1 MKISIT
7 YYFKTLFLILFLG
20 ISNLFA
26 QLQITPVNA
35 AQAVQDVLVGNGVT
49 VSNIQFSG
57 ASVSLG
63 KFVTGANATNLG
75 FTQGLILSS
84 GKATEA
90 AGGVSFFA
98 STDNST
104 GSDPQLASLIT
115 QTVKDACVLKFNF
128 VPESDTILFQY
139 VFGSEEY
146 PEYAN
151 SGYNDV
157 FGFFISGPNPAGGNY
172 TNYNIARLPGS
183 TTPVTINNVNNG
195 TSNNGPC
202 QNCQYYVNNQSPANP
217 YISYDGK
224 TVVLTALAR
233 VIPCTEYQIKL
244 AIGDAGDGVYDSG
257 VFLKAN
263 SFTSPQI
270 QVQPIYQTSLVQNHM
285 IEGCSDV
292 QVVFKLPFVTN
303 VDRWVEYY
311 FQGTATPDVDYTI
324 LPNNYNYA
332 VIPAHQDSVVV
343 SVHALS
349 DGITEGTEII
359 KLIVQTSVCSAN
371 WDTVYIPIYDN
382 IPITLEVAN
391 DTLLCDGGQYDLW
404 VNATHGIPPYTYAWN
419 NSVSTPNQTVIPP
432 QSTTYVISVSDGCN
446 NISTDSVTVLNGNVS
461 IVVMS
466 DTTICEGSPVNL
478 RAYGP
483 GTIVWNGLSGTEP
496 TVAPNVSTTY
506 VASITNICG
515 TASDSVTI
523 FTDIIPVFDIGNDTL
538 ICSEDWIIIGPLF
551 VNGIAL
557 WNTGQTSTQ
566 ILVNQPSKYTL
577 TVTNGTCKY
586 KDSLA
591 LGYTMCNF
599 WIPNSFSPDNDGLNE
614 TFRPSGFPPEN
625 YEMLIFDRWGKLIYS
640 TEEFEKGWDGKIE
653 GVLAPVGIYV
663 YKIFGNAVSTKAK
676 IVLKQGNLNL
686 IR

>member
-1 MKISIT
+1 MKFSS
-7 YYFKTLFLILFLG
+7 YFFKSALVLAFICFNSLY
-20 ISNLFA
+20 A
-26 QLQITPVNA
+26 QLQVTTINA

-84 GKATEA
+84 GKASDA
-90 AGGVSFFA
+90 AGAVSFFG
-98 STDNST
+98 STNNGT
-104 GSDPQLASLIT
+104 GSDPQLASLIS
-115 QTVKDACVLKFNF
+115 QTVNDACVLKFNF

-146 PEYAN
+146 PEYAS

-157 FGFFISGPNPAGGNY
+157 FGFFITGPNPAGGNY

-195 TSNNGPC
+195 ISNSGPC
-202 QNCQYYVNNQSPANP
+202 QNCQYYINNQSPANP
-217 YISYDGK
+217 YISYDGR

-244 AIGDAGDGVYDSG
+244 AIGDAGDAIYDSG

-263 SFTSPQI
+263 SFSSPQI
-270 QVQPIYQTSLVQNHM
+270 QVQPLYQTSLVQNHM

-324 LPNNYNYA
+324 NPNNYNYA
-332 VIPAHQDSVVV
+332 IIPAHHDSVIVNI
-343 SVHALS
+343 HALN
-349 DGITEGTEII
+349 DGITEGTENIR
-359 KLIVQTSVCSAN
+359 LIVQTSICNAN
-371 WDTVYIPIYDN
+371 WDTVNIPIYDN
-382 IPITLEVAN
+382 IPLVLDVAN

-404 VNATHGIPPYTYAWN
+404 VNATYGVPPYNYSWN
-419 NSVSTPNQTVIPP
+419 NSVAVPNQTVMPT
-432 QSTTYVISVSDGCN
+432 QSTTYVITVSDGCN
-446 NISTDSVTVLNGNVS
+446 NVKVDSITVQTGNVS
-461 IVVMS
+461 IVVMP
-466 DTTICEGSPVNL
+466 DTTVCQGSPVNL

-483 GTIVWNGLSGTEP
+483 GTVVWNGLTGTEP
-496 TVAPNVSTTY
+496 TVAPNITTTY
-506 VASITNICG
+506 TASISNICG
-515 TASDSVTI
+515 TATDSVTI
-523 FTDIIPVFDIGNDTL
+523 FADIIPMFEIGNDTL
-538 ICSEDWIIIGPLF
+538 ICSEDWITIGPLF

-566 ILVNQPSKYTL
+566 ILANQSGKYTL
-577 TVTNGTCKY
+577 TVTNGTCTY
-586 KDSLA
+586 KDSLS
-591 LGYTMCNF
+591 LGYTICNF

-614 TFRPSGFPPEN
+614 IFRPSGFPPEN
-625 YEMLIFDRWGKLIYS
+625 YEMLIYDRWGKLLFS
-640 TEEFEKGWDGKIE
+640 SKEFEKGWDGKID
-653 GVLAPVGIYV
+653 GVLVPGGTYFF
-663 YKIFGNAVSTKAK
+663 KIFGNGVSTKTK
-676 IVLKQGNLNL
+676 IVLREGKLNV